1 VIELSGALQGN
12 AMIMTGEETGPGG
25 QVRRVRVTI
34 APDQAGGVRQTWED
48 LGGQG
53 SGGPALVLAY
63 SR

>member
-1 VIELSGALQGN
+1 
-12 AMIMTGEETGPGG
+12 MIMTGEETGPGG